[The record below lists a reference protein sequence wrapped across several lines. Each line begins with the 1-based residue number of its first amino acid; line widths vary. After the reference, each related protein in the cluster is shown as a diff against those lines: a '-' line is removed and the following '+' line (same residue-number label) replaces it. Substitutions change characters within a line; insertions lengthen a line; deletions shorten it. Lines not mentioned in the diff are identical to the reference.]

1 MDKSFKLRNEALVRQ
16 TRALSACGDVFSNDL
31 RIGVLD
37 FSLTNTAKLHGQG
50 AFCTGV
56 LPATR
61 AEHYSPQSRA
71 LWKKITTKELFKNMC
86 I

>member
-1 MDKSFKLRNEALVRQ
+1 MCSPGDIVSFSSNHITDQKLAPKSVVMDKSFKLRNEALVRQ

-50 AFCTGV
+50 AFCDK
-56 LPATR
+56 
-61 AEHYSPQSRA
+61 S
-71 LWKKITTKELFKNMC
+71 
-86 I
+86 